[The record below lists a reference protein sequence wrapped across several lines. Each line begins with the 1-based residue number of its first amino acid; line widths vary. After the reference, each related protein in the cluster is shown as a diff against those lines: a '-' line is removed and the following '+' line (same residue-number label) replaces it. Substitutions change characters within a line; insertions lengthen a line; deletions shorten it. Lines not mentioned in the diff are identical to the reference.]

1 MLSSVTLPLGFRLF
15 SFDPESS
22 AMSLELLFLIGLLDE
37 GRRLK
42 LDFEPEFPTDGF
54 GMEAVP
60 LPPTGPMPA
69 RSEFGCFLAVLFELL
84 KAKF

>member
-15 SFDPESS
+15 SFDAESS

-54 GMEAVP
+54 GMDDVP
-60 LPPTGPMPA
+60 LPPTGPIPA
-69 RSEFGCFLAVLFELL
+69 RSELGCFLAVLFELL

>member
-1 MLSSVTLPLGFRLF
+1 
-15 SFDPESS
+15 
-22 AMSLELLFLIGLLDE
+22 MSLELLFLIGLLDE

-54 GMEAVP
+54 GIEDVP
-60 LPPTGPMPA
+60 LPPTGPIPA
-69 RSEFGCFLAVLFELL
+69 RSELGCFLAVLFELL

>member
-1 MLSSVTLPLGFRLF
+1 MLSSVTFPLGFRLF
-15 SFDPESS
+15 SFDAESS

-54 GMEAVP
+54 GIEDVP
-60 LPPTGPMPA
+60 LPPTGPIPA
-69 RSEFGCFLAVLFELL
+69 RSELGCFLAVLFELL